1 MASLPPWWWLGWAR
15 GNTFPAMSWRG
26 RPWDGLS
33 ATTCMAGGTTAPLTR
48 NGPLRRKLST
58 MFTSAAKYTSD
69 PGPRRK
75 VSVKSWRLPGMA
87 WKPALWNL
95 CAGTG
100 ATRRP
105 GRRTEA
111 RRGEDPRRQD
121 RPEQVADRLQI
132 FFDENPLEA
141 MCTNLGVVKVE
152 RSEEHTS
159 ELQSL

>member
-1 MASLPPWWWLGWAR
+1 
-15 GNTFPAMSWRG
+15 
-26 RPWDGLS
+26 
-33 ATTCMAGGTTAPLTR
+33 MAGGTTAPLTR

-69 PGPRRK
+69 PGPRRRK
-75 VSVKSWRLPGMA
+75 VAVKSWRLLGMA
-87 WKPALWNL
+87 WKPALGTYR
-95 CAGTG
+95 AGTG

-141 MCTNLGVVKVE
+141 MCTNLGVVKVD
-152 RSEEHTS
+152 
-159 ELQSL
+159 